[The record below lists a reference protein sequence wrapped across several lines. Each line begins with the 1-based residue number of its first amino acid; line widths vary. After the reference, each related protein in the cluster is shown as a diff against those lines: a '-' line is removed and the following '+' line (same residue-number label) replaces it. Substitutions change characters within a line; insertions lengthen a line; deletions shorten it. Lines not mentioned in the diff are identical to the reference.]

1 MADEPPQEHKP
12 RNWLTLSVLGAA
24 GGIALYV
31 FTIGNEIGG
40 MRQKLDNNELRI
52 TALETHGSGP
62 VQTAAAK
69 VDAVIARADRIL
81 TELLAMQQRI
91 ADIQATQQAQ
101 AGAIARLQQDMT
113 TRRQLPDPPTNG
125 ER

>member
-1 MADEPPQEHKP
+1 MEQPPPEHRP
-12 RNWLTLSVLGAA
+12 RNWLTLSVLGTAA
-24 GGIALYV
+24 GIGVYV
-31 FTIGNEIGG
+31 FTIGSQIGA
-40 MRQKLDNNELRI
+40 MRHQLDNNDIRI

-113 TRRQLPDPPTNG
+113 TRRPLPDPTPNG

>member
-24 GGIALYV
+24 SGVALYV

-101 AGAIARLQQDMT
+101 AVTIARLQQDMAARSPST
-113 TRRQLPDPPTNG
+113 PTNG